1 MMKSIKS
8 KLNSE
13 EVQKF
18 CQVNPIS
25 IIDGSNYCPHGD
37 DCTNCQYLLS
47 KEYNEYLKGHIKA
60 KDEN

>member
-18 CQVNPIS
+18 CQVNPIGM
-25 IIDGSNYCPHGD
+25 IDGSNYCPHGN
-37 DCTNCQYLLS
+37 DCINCQYLLS
-47 KEYNEYLKGHIKA
+47 KKYTESLKNMEGQY
-60 KDEN
+60 EN